1 MVIESLSEAESCLA
15 GIRAV
20 IFDLDDSLYGEK
32 EYVRSGFCAVAAKH
46 PEIEKLGEKL
56 WNAFENGKP
65 AFDEVLGNNESLK
78 KECLTIY
85 RNHAPNIHF
94 YEGAESLIRRLREN
108 NIKIGVITDG
118 RPEGQR
124 AKIAALGLE
133 NLVDEILIT
142 DELGGT
148 QFRKPC
154 DIAFRIMQKKIGV
167 PFEQVVYIGDNP

>member
-1 MVIESLSEAESCLA
+1 MI
-15 GIRAV
+15 
-20 IFDLDDSLYGEK
+20 K
-32 EYVRSGFCAVAAKH
+32 
-46 PEIEKLGEKL
+46 
-56 WNAFENGKP
+56 
-65 AFDEVLGNNESLK
+65 
-78 KECLTIY
+78 
-85 RNHAPNIHF
+85 
-94 YEGAESLIRRLREN
+94 RLREN

-167 PFEQVVYIGDNP
+167 PFEQVVYIGDNPKKDFVAPRALGMKSIWFKNLDGLYCK